1 MKNVEKSNVKT
12 DCFAYR
18 RGECSVLY
26 EMVCENK
33 NCSFYKTCEQYKH
46 DKLKYSYKGRVD
58 C

>member
-1 MKNVEKSNVKT
+1 MENSKVKT